1 MRTWVAAALL
11 VAAVPMPSAA
21 FSEARGSIDVGLAW
35 LDRDAWRFGRFSGI
49 EREGAY
55 AVLRLDGVWSDPWHS
70 ESARV
75 CRVEIEDLGLDS
87 RRLGIGFGEQGRWRA
102 RLEYGQQPARRDGTS
117 ATVMRGAGTGT
128 LTLPADWVPGA
139 STAAMSRLLPS
150 LTPVDLKTE
159 RRRLA
164 FGLEGILS
172 ERWSFASRASRERK
186 EGLRPFAGVIGAT
199 GGNARAVLLPE
210 PVDYETRLLELIARY
225 TAPRHQLQGRY
236 LVLLFENAN
245 PALAWQNPFSGVAGL
260 SPAASFPDGRGRA
273 ALPPDNRFHQASV
286 SGAWALG
293 EGTRLGADVALGR
306 MRQDA
311 SFLPY
316 TISPALAESVVAPLP
331 RASLEGRID
340 TTAVNLRLGSRAGQR
355 LSWNLAYRY
364 DDRDNRTARDAFVYI
379 PGDSLPQN
387 PAPNSGTRRF
397 NLPISYRDQRARLDV
412 GWRLNHVTRL
422 ESHAELR
429 QERRTFAERHR
440 AGEWTLGGALTH
452 RFSPRLS
459 GALRLSRSER
469 DGSTYVGNAPFLA
482 TYAPGYTETVPG
494 EFENVPDLRRFNLA
508 DRVRDRAAVSLA
520 FTASE
525 RLSFHLGSS
534 RTRDDY
540 RRSEI
545 GLTAARMRAHT
556 LEAAYGLS
564 NQLSGHVFY
573 AWEGLDLMQNGQSIR
588 GGANRLPDLADP
600 GRLWTAS
607 QSERV
612 DSAGAGLNWQDA
624 ERRWRVGLNHA
635 WALSGVEVDV
645 VTGPSLTA
653 APLPRLKTRLGSSGL
668 RVQRQLSPA
677 LSLRGDLRAE
687 RYRAADWAV
696 DGVVPNQLAS
706 VILFGSDQPDYRV
719 WLFGVTLDYRF

>member
-1 MRTWVAAALL
+1 MLVAAALL

-35 LDRDAWRFGRFSGI
+35 LDRDAWRFGRFSGSG
-49 EREGAY
+49 REGAF
-55 AVLRLDGVWSDPWHS
+55 AVLRLDGTWSDPWHA
-70 ESARV
+70 ESARH
-75 CRVEIEDLGLDS
+75 CRVEAEDLGLDS
-87 RRLGIGFGEQGRWRA
+87 RQLRLALGQQGRWRV
-102 RLEYGQQPARRDGTS
+102 RLGYGQQPARRDGLS
-117 ATVMRGAGTGT
+117 STVMRGAGGSV
-128 LTLPADWVPGA
+128 LELPPDWVPGP
-139 STAAMSRLLPS
+139 STADMSRLLPS
-150 LTPVDLKTE
+150 LVPVELKTE

-210 PVDYETRLLELIARY
+210 PMDYETRLLELVARY
-225 TAPRHQLQGRY
+225 SAPRRQFEGRY
-236 LVLLFENAN
+236 HASLFENAN

-293 EGTRLGADVALGR
+293 EGTRLVADVALGR

-316 TISPALAESVVAPLP
+316 TISPALAESIVKPLP

-340 TTAVNLRLGSRAGQR
+340 TTAVNLRLGSRLGER
-355 LSWNLAYRY
+355 VSWNLGYRY

-387 PAPNSGTRRF
+387 PAPSSGTRRF
-397 NLPISYRDQRARLDV
+397 NLPVSYRDQRARLDL
-412 GWRLNHVTRL
+412 GWRFNRFTRL
-422 ESHAELR
+422 DGHAELR
-429 QERRTFAERHR
+429 EERRTFAERHR
-440 AGEWTLGGALTH
+440 AEEWTLGGALTH
-452 RFSPRLS
+452 RFSERLS

-482 TYAPGYTETVPG
+482 TYAPGYTETVSG

-520 FTASE
+520 FMASE
-525 RLSFHLGSS
+525 RLSLSLGSS
-534 RTRDDY
+534 LTRDDY

-545 GLTAARMRAHT
+545 GLTDARMRTHT
-556 LEAAYGLS
+556 LEVAYS
-564 NQLSGHVFY
+564 FTRQLSAHAFH
-573 AWEGLDLMQNGQSIR
+573 AREALDFNQNGQAIR

-600 GRLWTAS
+600 GRLWAVS

-624 ERRWRVGLNHA
+624 ERRWRVGLNHL

-653 APLPRLKTRLGSSGL
+653 DPLPRLKTRLGSSGV

-696 DGVVPNQLAS
+696 DGVAPNQLAS

-719 WLFGVTLDYRF
+719 WLLGVTLEYRF